1 MGLLS
6 LKTSR
11 IILGAAVIDDVLGL
25 LVLAVV
31 SSMAGGAI
39 DYAEIGITAA
49 LSIGFIVAVAAIGA
63 PAMKR
68 IAPTI
73 IGLRIGQSLFIG
85 AILLCF
91 GLAAVAATIGIAAII
106 GAFLARMARLAERRG
121 GEEGVGKC
129 RSRCAPSP
137 KKK

>member
-73 IGLRIGQSLFIG
+73 IGLRIGQRSE
-85 AILLCF
+85 
-91 GLAAVAATIGIAAII
+91 
-106 GAFLARMARLAERRG
+106 ERRVG
-121 GEEGVGKC
+121 KEGVSTC
-129 RSRCAPSP
+129 RSRGSRYN
-137 KKK
+137 

>member
-49 LSIGFIVAVAAIGA
+49 LSIGLTVAVAATGA

-73 IGLRIGQSLFIG
+73 TGLRLRPRSE
-85 AILLCF
+85 
-91 GLAAVAATIGIAAII
+91 
-106 GAFLARMARLAERRG
+106 ARR
-121 GEEGVGKC
+121 VGKAC
-129 RSRCAPSP
+129 VSTWRARWLPCT
-137 KKK
+137 

>member
-1 MGLLS
+1 MHYSGHSQIESLFLGAAMVATSVGITARVLSGMGLLS

-68 IAPTI
+68 IAPKN
-73 IGLRIGQSLFIG
+73 GR
-85 AILLCF
+85 
-91 GLAAVAATIGIAAII
+91 ATW
-106 GAFLARMARLAERRG
+106 RER
-121 GEEGVGKC
+121 V
-129 RSRCAPSP
+129 SQ
-137 KKK
+137 